1 MALLPLNFLTKYWD
15 KNVIKK
21 VIDAFITQTKLKQL
35 VV

>member
-1 MALLPLNFLTKYWD
+1 MGKMKEED

-21 VIDAFITQTKLKQL
+21 VIVAFITQTKLKQL